1 MIPNQEEDIELLND
15 DNGKDEV
22 GMTGVKIISTT
33 QELNMQWQ

>member
-1 MIPNQEEDIELLND
+1 LIPNQEKDIELLND
-15 DNGKDEV
+15 DNGKKNV